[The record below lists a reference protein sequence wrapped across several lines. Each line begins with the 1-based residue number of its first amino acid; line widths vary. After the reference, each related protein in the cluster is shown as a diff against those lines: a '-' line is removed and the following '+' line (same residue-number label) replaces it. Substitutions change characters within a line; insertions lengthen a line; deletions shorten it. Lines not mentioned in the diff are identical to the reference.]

1 MLPHGVRAAIGV
13 AILLVSQV
21 TSASAKMR
29 VDFPLT
35 KSVGPLQ
42 AGQFCLP
49 KSSLRGSDFVSDEYQ
64 FDLLVRQTLDE
75 QAMHNKGSL
84 GSGSTPKIEVHLKSA
99 AVKLCAKSWGMF
111 GMGDTKS
118 LSGKAAFTF
127 TWKKDGQKALAVETI
142 ALEVNGKERLTAPA
156 ILRRAINVLCG
167 RIAASGQ

>member
-1 MLPHGVRAAIGV
+1 MVAACTLFSSTIAAEPFPPPHFTADMQLSR
-13 AILLVSQV
+13 
-21 TSASAKMR
+21 
-29 VDFPLT
+29 
-35 KSVGPLQ
+35 SVGPLR

-49 KSSLRGSDFVSDEYQ
+49 KGSITGADFISDTQQ
-64 FDLLVRQTLDE
+64 FDLLMRQTLDA
-75 QAMHNKGSL
+75 QAPANKVSL
-84 GSGSTPKIEVHLKSA
+84 GSGSAPKIEVHLKSA

-156 ILRRAINVLCG
+156 ILRRAVNVLCG

>member
-1 MLPHGVRAAIGV
+1 MPMLVTCAMLSWPIGAV
-13 AILLVSQV
+13 PAQQPRFTADLQL
-21 TSASAKMR
+21 KR
-29 VDFPLT
+29 
-35 KSVGPLQ
+35 SVGRLR

-49 KSSLRGSDFVSDEYQ
+49 KGSISGADFISDTPQ
-64 FDLLVRQTLDE
+64 FDLLMRQTLDA
-75 QAMHNKGSL
+75 QPPTDQILL
-84 GSGSTPKIEVHLKSA
+84 GSGSAPKIEVHFKSA
-99 AVKLCAKSWGMF
+99 EVKLCAKSWGMF

-156 ILRRAINVLCG
+156 ILRRAVNVLCG